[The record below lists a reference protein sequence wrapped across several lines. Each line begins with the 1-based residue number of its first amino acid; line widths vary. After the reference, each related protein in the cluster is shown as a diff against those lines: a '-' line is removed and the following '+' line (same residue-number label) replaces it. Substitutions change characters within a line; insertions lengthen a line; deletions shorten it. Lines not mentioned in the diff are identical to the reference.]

1 MGIFFRGDDISP
13 GQDMLSRLPHLHLLP
28 GFTRFVT
35 YLASGI
41 KVALS
46 DLAWMDRPLQEVA
59 AAS

>member
-1 MGIFFRGDDISP
+1 MRQGSRMGIFFRGDDISP

-41 KVALS
+41 KVALP
-46 DLAWMDRPLQEVA
+46 DLA
-59 AAS
+59 